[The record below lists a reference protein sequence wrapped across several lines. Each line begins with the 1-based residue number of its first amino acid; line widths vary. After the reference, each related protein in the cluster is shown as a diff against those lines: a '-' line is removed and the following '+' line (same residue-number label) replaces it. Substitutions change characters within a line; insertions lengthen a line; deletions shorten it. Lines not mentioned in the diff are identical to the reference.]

1 MGVPAVTSNLAGFG
15 TYAINLKKN
24 IEKHGLYVVDR
35 DQRPYDD
42 AVEQLADQLYAFAQ
56 LSRRERVSQ
65 RNRAESLSQSFDW
78 KHLIEHYRKAQELA
92 VRENDI

>member
-15 TYAINLKKN
+15 TYAINLKQN

-35 DQRPYDD
+35 DERPYEG
-42 AVEQLADQLYAFAQ
+42 AVDQLADQLYSFTSM
-56 LSRRERVSQ
+56 SRRQRVTQ
-65 RNRAESLSQSFDW
+65 RNRAEGLAQSFDW

-92 VRENDI
+92 ARGK